1 MMRLSGVIPRIVA
14 FFRKGYP
21 AAAPAVGYIPLLAL
35 LRRRVT
41 DDEILA
47 IVARL
52 VAGGRGSVDT
62 ADVGV
67 EITRITDEMPSP
79 DDVARVQ
86 QRLALAERPDESS
99 DRPHLGE

>member
-1 MMRLSGVIPRIVA
+1 MGASYLVSRIVA

-21 AAAPAVGYIPLLAL
+21 KYAPATGYIPLLAL

-47 IVARL
+47 IAIRL
-52 VAGGRGSVDT
+52 ISRGHGSVND

-67 EITRITDEMPSP
+67 ELTRITDEMPAP
-79 DDVARVQ
+79 EDVARVHR
-86 QRLALAERPDESS
+86 RLAVI
-99 DRPHLGE
+99 DRPGESPDQASSGD